1 MSQVLRKI
9 QVNIP
14 FAMLYES
21 YLPQFLEYG
30 LNPEIG
36 LDADALD
43 RFSLKD
49 FEDVAIQIRKRGL
62 STTLHAPYLD
72 LSPGSLDSA
81 VRALTKRRFH
91 QVLELVPIFKPQ
103 TVVCHTGYDHKRY
116 WGSKDAWIEKS
127 QALWIWL
134 SEEIKKEE
142 SLLMLENVYEQSP
155 QEFLDVYEGL
165 RGQHVGFCLDTGHM
179 AAFSIVDLPTWLQSL
194 GEHIKQL
201 HLHDNLGK
209 QDDHLALGKGQI
221 DFRLLFKYLQGR
233 KSDPPI
239 ITIEP
244 HREEDLWPSLE
255 YLERF
260 WPW

>member
-1 MSQVLRKI
+1 MSQILRKV

-14 FAMLYES
+14 FTMLYES

-36 LDADALD
+36 FDANALD

-49 FEDVAIQIRKRGL
+49 FEAVANQIRKRGL

-72 LSPGSLDSA
+72 LSPGSLDSS
-81 VRALTKRRFH
+81 VRSLTKRRFQ
-91 QVLELVPIFKPQ
+91 QVLALVPMFQPES
-103 TVVCHTGYDHKRY
+103 VVFHTGYDHKRY
-116 WGSKDAWIEKS
+116 WGLKDVWIEKS

-134 SEEIKKEE
+134 SEEIKKQE

-179 AAFSIVDLPTWLQSL
+179 AAFSVVELPAWLQGL
-194 GEHIKQL
+194 GELIEQV
-201 HLHDNLGK
+201 HLHDNLGN

-221 DFRLLFKYLQGR
+221 DFRLLFKYLKGR

-244 HREEDLWPSLE
+244 HREEDVWPSLE